1 LNRMLAPRPTR
12 GDCTRPLPAETRVK
26 PTTRFLET
34 RLTSTRYAAHLT
46 NFAVYFRTYCAHR
59 VHVRI
64 FCFSVLNNIFL
75 FRTHPVRL
83 AIIIFSS
90 DGLSPEDHTPREL
103 CHVVSQILCAF
114 YPVRSTSHE
123 VCRTLANVRCT
134 FRVMYEYF
142 PFLSRAPSAGL
153 CIFFPSDGCRRRTTL
168 TPRELC
174 HVVSQILCA
183 FDEERFTSHEIR
195 PTLACERTVHISRH
209 VRIFWF
215 SFVAPRPPA

>member
-1 LNRMLAPRPTR
+1 MY
-12 GDCTRPLPAETRVK
+12 E
-26 PTTRFLET
+26 
-34 RLTSTRYAAHLT
+34 Y
-46 NFAVYFRTYCAHR
+46 FASPYSP
-59 VHVRI
+59 I
-64 FCFSVLNNIFL
+64 FCFSLLTNILL

-90 DGLSPEDHTPREL
+90 DGLSPEDHTPREP
-103 CHVVSQILCAF
+103 CHVVSQILCVF
-114 YPVRSTSHE
+114 YIVRSTSHE
-123 VCRTLANVRCT
+123 VCRILANVRCT

-142 PFLSRAPSAGL
+142 PFPFSRPVRWPL
-153 CIFFPSDGCRRRTTL
+153 YFFPSDGCRRRTTL

-183 FDEERFTSHEIR
+183 FDEERFTSHEVR

-215 SFVAPRPPA
+215 SFVAPRPAA